1 MMRKLTLLGL
11 LAVLAH
17 AADSYQ
23 PHAEQKRQMEDKVST
38 LAARVNALA
47 AKQVDAALLADVDV
61 YRKAA
66 EWILRYPEEF
76 YTKAFAANAIAALD
90 KGLARAAEMESGSP
104 SWPKRKG
111 RLVRAYISRVDGSVQ
126 PYGMVIP
133 DSYNGQPTRLD
144 LVLHGRGA
152 TLNEV
157 SFIAAHDGAQP
168 VPADQNFIQMEVFG
182 RTNNAYR
189 WAGETDVFEA
199 LASVRQRYNIDPDRI
214 VLRGFSMGGAGTWPV
229 GLHYPGR
236 WAATEAGAGFTETRI
251 YAKQDNLPPYQQAA
265 LHIYDA
271 VDYSLNAFN
280 VPTVGYGGEIDP

>member
-1 MMRKLTLLGL
+1 MPFTIGLFQRCLDPGSADILIRSPDLMKTLALFTL
-11 LAVLAH
+11 LAVAAN
-17 AADSYQ
+17 AADTFPPS
-23 PHAEQKRQMEDKVST
+23 PEQKRQLQDKIS
-38 LAARVNALA
+38 ALA
-47 AKQVDAALLADVDV
+47 SRVKALSAKHADAGLVADVDV

-76 YTKAFAANAIAALD
+76 YTKAYAANAIAALD
-90 KGLARAAEMESGSP
+90 KGLERVKELESGAP
-104 SWPKRKG
+104 SWPKQKG

-189 WAGETDVFEA
+189 WAGETDIFEA
-199 LASVRQRYNIDPDRI
+199 LASV
-214 VLRGFSMGGAGTWPV
+214 
-229 GLHYPGR
+229 
-236 WAATEAGAGFTETRI
+236 
-251 YAKQDNLPPYQQAA
+251 
-265 LHIYDA
+265 
-271 VDYSLNAFN
+271 
-280 VPTVGYGGEIDP
+280 

>member
-1 MMRKLTLLGL
+1 MRKLTLFVV
-11 LAVLAH
+11 LAVTAQ
-17 AADSYQ
+17 AADSF
-23 PHAEQKRQMEDKVST
+23 PPTAEQKRQMQDKMSK
-38 LAARVNALA
+38 LSARVNALA
-47 AKQVDAALLADVDV
+47 AKQGDTAILADVDV

-76 YTKAFAANAIAALD
+76 YTKDYAANAIAALD
-90 KGLARAAEMESGSP
+90 KGLARAAELESGAP
-104 SWPKRKG
+104 SWPKQKR

-189 WAGETDVFEA
+189 WAGETDIFEA
-199 LASVRQRYNIDPDRI
+199 LASVQKRYNIDPDRI
-214 VLRGFSMGGAGTWPV
+214 VLRGFSMGGAGTWHV

-236 WAATEAGAGFTETRI
+236 WAATEAGAGVTETRI
-251 YAKQDNLPPYQQAA
+251 YAKQDNLPSYQQAG

-271 VDYSLNAFN
+271 VDYSLN
-280 VPTVGYGGEIDP
+280 